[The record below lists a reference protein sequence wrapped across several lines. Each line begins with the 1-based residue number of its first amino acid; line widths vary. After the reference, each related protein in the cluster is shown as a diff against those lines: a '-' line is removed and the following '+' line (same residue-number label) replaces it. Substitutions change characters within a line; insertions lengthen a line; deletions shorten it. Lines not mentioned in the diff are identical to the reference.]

1 MIGTKG
7 ALVILIFNLLATGI
21 LGAITGVITSLILQQ
36 RWRIKN
42 GFTDATVATLTAL
55 FSASI
60 LTLIDEARGTLQSR
74 LLLDVLIA
82 VGAVVLTHVVRC
94 RQSAKLNEHGPK

>member
-1 MIGTKG
+1 MIGTNG
-7 ALVILIFNLLATGI
+7 ALVILIVNLLATGI
-21 LGAITGVITSLILQQ
+21 LGVITGVITSLILRQ

-42 GFTDATVATLTAL
+42 GFTDATVSTLTAF

-82 VGAVVLTHVVRC
+82 IAAVVVTHVVRF
-94 RQSAKLNEHGPK
+94 RQSAR